1 MWQPWLFNNF
11 TQFLLII
18 TLDLNFLLFLL
29 FLDFNFVLLLF
40 LLFLFRRLN
49 FLFFFLWRAL
59 LYLLFL
65 WRLFFDFILLKTI
78 LLLLVKRCSCFNGRI
93 RNLLDGSRRLKF
105 VISFFLE
112 VLMIL
117 VFFDFSF
124 WGGFTF
130 LLLTRDFLLLL
141 ILILF
146 QNLLFLHCIRLR
158 FVLCWLHLFLNLLW
172 YSF

>member
-1 MWQPWLFNNF
+1 MWLPWLFNNF

-18 TLDLNFLLFLL
+18 TLDLNFLLFLY
-29 FLDFNFVLLLF
+29 FIFILLLF
-40 LLFLFRRLN
+40 LLFLLRRLN
-49 FLFFFLWRAL
+49 FLFFVLGWTLFDF
-59 LYLLFL
+59 LFL
-65 WRLFFDFILLKTI
+65 WRLFFDFILFKTI

-105 VISFFLE
+105 VISFFLK
-112 VLMIL
+112 VFMIL

-146 QNLLFLHCIRLR
+146 ISYKYCN
-158 FVLCWLHLFLNLLW
+158 
-172 YSF
+172 